1 MGRNKKLRVRLDSSR
16 RRITDHRIKIALEQQ
31 RANPDRR
38 LIRHWTVANK
48 GSFLAPSS
56 SLLDNH
62 FDEILETTEEI
73 AGLVA
78 ILKTLSPT
86 DAKRDEYEGRLY
98 VALTHLDHH
107 VKPAIKEWD
116 RVVDQMPED

>member
-1 MGRNKKLRVRLDSSR
+1 VKDSLLS
-16 RRITDHRIKIALEQQ
+16 
-31 RANPDRR
+31 
-38 LIRHWTVANK
+38 
-48 GSFLAPSS
+48 PSS

-62 FDEILETTEEI
+62 VDEILETIEEI
-73 AGLVA
+73 AGLAA
-78 ILKTLSPT
+78 ILKTLSPA

-116 RVVDQMPED
+116 RVVDKMPEH